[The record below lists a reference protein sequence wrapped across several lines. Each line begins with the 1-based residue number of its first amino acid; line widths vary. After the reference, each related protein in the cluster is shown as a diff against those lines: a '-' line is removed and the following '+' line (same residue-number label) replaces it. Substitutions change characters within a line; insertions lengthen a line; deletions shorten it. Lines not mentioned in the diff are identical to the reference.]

1 MCYITMEAMSSMIF
15 HFQTCWFFITIYVTL
30 PEGHQNILG
39 KYHNN
44 SVTNLERET
53 SGASYASTF
62 IQITFIVYG
71 TFYIIL
77 QYTLFFFHFWE
88 APKKIAHR
96 TSLNRIFNFRG
107 LIWRECWALT
117 TFIWGVHM
125 PPVVQCAICLGAFKM
140 WTPAYPERISQWIV
154 IVPDILDSKW

>member
-1 MCYITMEAMSSMIF
+1 MSHYQRVTRTSWVNTTIIPW
-15 HFQTCWFFITIYVTL
+15 QTWNVRL
-30 PEGHQNILG
+30 PVHLMLQHSFKSRKKTVG
-39 KYHNN
+39 
-44 SVTNLERET
+44 
-53 SGASYASTF
+53 
-62 IQITFIVYG
+62 FIVYG

-154 IVPDILDSKW
+154 IVPDILDSKWW

>member
-1 MCYITMEAMSSMIF
+1 MIYLRLLSGDVLHNYGSHEFNDFPFSNMLIF
-15 HFQTCWFFITIYVTL
+15 HNYVTL

-62 IQITFIVYG
+62 IQITKKNRWVYG

-77 QYTLFFFHFWE
+77 QYTLFFFHFW
-88 APKKIAHR
+88 APEKIAHR

-107 LIWRECWALT
+107 LIWRGC
-117 TFIWGVHM
+117 
-125 PPVVQCAICLGAFKM
+125 
-140 WTPAYPERISQWIV
+140 
-154 IVPDILDSKW
+154 